1 MQILARDLNIYT
13 SNRLEIL
20 AKQLAQIVRQ
30 PLPSPIAPEIIVVQ
44 SRGMQ
49 RWVSMAL
56 ARHNGICANCSFLFP
71 NAFLQQLF
79 KRLMPDLPDQ
89 SLFDPDALTFR
100 IMKILPGCMYRPG
113 FESLQ
118 HYLDDDAN
126 NLKLFQISEKIADLF
141 DQYLIFRSEMIFGWE
156 KGRENHW
163 QAHLWRL
170 LVNAKEPVHR
180 ARLRQALLEKIKNKP
195 HDIENFTPRVSIFGI
210 SYLPLFHLEVF
221 VAISRLTQANLFM
234 MNPCK
239 EHWADIVSHTQ
250 IKKIHQKYQD
260 VSDSDAELHLD
271 KGNTL
276 LASMGSL
283 GRDFSEMI
291 SGLNGRIY
299 EQYEDPG
306 GRDVLA
312 GIQSDILYL
321 KDRSIPGDGD
331 ILNSSELENSA
342 RVRLNHHQLPPDTD
356 TSIQVHSCHSPM
368 REIEVLH
375 DNLLAMFEQDPQL
388 KPQDIIVM
396 TPDIES
402 YGPYIQAVF
411 DAQIDSALRIPF
423 SIADM
428 GVRKESRGIDGFFFI
443 LDLSSSRFSVPG
455 ILALLE
461 VPGIKEKFNLSAA
474 DIEVA
479 ERWIQATKI
488 RWGIDAQHRSKLGLP
503 PFSENTWRAGIERLL
518 LGYALPGH
526 NRRMFSGILPYDHIE
541 GSEARSIGKFLEFI
555 DRLFNVVNALQQK
568 STLKDWHT
576 MLVDIL
582 EQFFAPNEESE
593 REMEVLRRRLGD
605 LSGIQDLSGFNTA
618 IEIEV
623 VRSYL
628 DNLLKQEDFGT
639 GFITSG
645 VTFCAM
651 LPMRSIPFKVV
662 CLVGMNSDAFPRE
675 SKALGFDLMAQKPK
689 IGDRSR
695 RHDDKY
701 LFLEALISARNKLYI
716 SYVGQN
722 IQDNTPA
729 PPSVLV
735 SELLDYINAGFGFSF
750 EQLITRHRLQAF
762 SPDYFRKDSGLFS
775 YSAENF
781 AAVTSRHDLQD
792 NKPLISAALPEP
804 PPEWKKLDIDTL
816 CTFFSNPAKLFLEKR
831 LGIYLTETKAVSEER
846 ENFSLSGLD
855 KYILGQ
861 DLVNSRVS
869 GTTPEDCLAVQ
880 RAGGRLPHG
889 NVGELVYNEMSVD
902 AETFVRKIKTHTKN
916 EPLKALKVDLDI
928 AGFHLTGRI
937 SGIHED
943 ALIRVSYASSKPKY
957 ILNTWIY
964 HLVLCALVED
974 KYPGS
979 SLLLCKDS
987 AKEFGRVSN
996 STDIIEYL
1004 LTLYWQGMSE
1014 PLPFFSESSFEYAK
1028 RVLIKKQVESIA
1040 LKAAQQKWLGS
1051 GFARGESEDPYYEL
1065 CFRGI
1070 EPFDEAFQN
1079 IAVSIAA
1086 PLLNHC
1092 TEMIP

>member
-1 MQILARDLNIYT
+1 MTTDLNIYS

-20 AKQLAQIVRQ
+20 ARELAHIVRQ
-30 PLPSPIAPEIIVVQ
+30 PLPSSIAPEIIVVQ

-49 RWVSMAL
+49 RWISMEL
-56 ARHNGICANCSFLFP
+56 ARHNGICANCLFLFP
-71 NAFLQQLF
+71 NALLQLLF

-100 IMKILPGCMYRPG
+100 IMKILPGCMHRPG

-141 DQYLIFRSEMIFGWE
+141 DQYLIFRAEMIFDWE
-156 KGRENHW
+156 KGREGHW
-163 QAHLWRL
+163 QAQLWRL

-180 ARLRQALLEKIKNKP
+180 ARLRQALFEKIKNKP
-195 HDIENFTPRVSIFGI
+195 SNIENFPPRVSIFGI
-210 SYLPLFHLEVF
+210 SYLPWFHLEVF
-221 VAISRLTQANLFM
+221 VAISRLAQANLFM

-239 EHWADIVSHTQ
+239 EHWADIVSNTQ
-250 IKKIHQKYQD
+250 IKNIHVKYQEANN
-260 VSDSDAELHLD
+260 SDAELHLD

-283 GRDFSEMI
+283 GRDFFEMI
-291 SGLNGRIY
+291 SNLDGRIY
-299 EQYEDPG
+299 EQYDDPG

-321 KDRSIPGDGD
+321 RDRGIPGHGD

-342 RVRLNHHQLPPDTD
+342 KASLSRRQLPPDID
-356 TSIQVHSCHSPM
+356 SSIQVHSCHSPM

-388 KPQDIIVM
+388 KPRDIIVM

-411 DAQIDSALRIPF
+411 DAQIDAALRIPF

-428 GVRKESRGIDGFFFI
+428 GVRKASRGIDGFFSI
-443 LDLSSSRFSVPG
+443 LDLANSRFSVPS

-474 DIEVA
+474 DIEIA
-479 ERWIQATKI
+479 ERWIQATNI
-488 RWGIDAQHRSKLGLP
+488 RWGIDAQHRSKIGLP
-503 PFSENTWRAGIERLL
+503 PFAENTWRAGIERLL
-518 LGYALPGH
+518 LGYALPG
-526 NRRMFSGILPYDHIE
+526 NNQRMFSGILPYDHIE

-555 DRLFNVVNALQQK
+555 ERLFNVVNALQQK

-582 EQFFAPNEESE
+582 EQFFAPNEELE
-593 REMEVLRRRLGD
+593 REMEVLRRRLDD
-605 LSGIQDLSGFNTA
+605 LSGIQDISGFNTA

-639 GFITSG
+639 GFITTG

-651 LPMRSIPFKVV
+651 LPMRSIPFKVI

-675 SKALGFDLMAQKPK
+675 SKTLGFDLMAQKPK

-695 RHDDKY
+695 RYDDKY
-701 LFLEALISARNKLYI
+701 LFLEALISARDKLYL
-716 SYVGQN
+716 SYVGQS

-735 SELLDYINAGFGFSF
+735 SELLDYISVGFGFSS

-762 SPDYFRKDSGLFS
+762 SPAYFSKESDLFS

-781 AAVTSRHDLQD
+781 AAVQSRRDLQD
-792 NKPLISAALPEP
+792 SKPLISAALPEP
-804 PPEWKKLDIDTL
+804 SLEWKNVDIDTL
-816 CTFFSNPAKLFLEKR
+816 CTFISNPAKFFLQKR
-831 LGIYLTETKAVSEER
+831 LGIYLTETDTVSEEK

-855 KYILGQ
+855 KYILGH

-869 GTTPEDCLAVQ
+869 GTTLEDCLAVQ

-902 AETFVRKIKTHTKN
+902 AEIFVRKIKDHTKS
-916 EPLKALKVDLDI
+916 EPLKALKVDLEI
-928 AGFHLTGRI
+928 ADFHLAGRI

-943 ALIRVSYASSKPKY
+943 ALIRVSYTSAKPKY
-957 ILNTWIY
+957 LLNTWIY

-974 KYPGS
+974 KYPRS
-979 SLLLCKDS
+979 SLLLCKNS
-987 AKEFGRVSN
+987 VMEFERVSN

-1004 LTLYWQGMSE
+1004 LSLYWQGMSE
-1014 PLPFFSESSFEYAK
+1014 PLHFFPESSFDYAK
-1028 RVLIKKQVESIA
+1028 RMLIKKQAESVA
-1040 LKAAQQKWLGS
+1040 LKAAQQKWLGND
-1051 GFARGESEDPYYEL
+1051 FARGESEDPYYNL
-1065 CFRGI
+1065 CFREI
-1070 EPFDEAFQN
+1070 DPLNEAFQN

-1092 TEMIP
+1092 TEMIV